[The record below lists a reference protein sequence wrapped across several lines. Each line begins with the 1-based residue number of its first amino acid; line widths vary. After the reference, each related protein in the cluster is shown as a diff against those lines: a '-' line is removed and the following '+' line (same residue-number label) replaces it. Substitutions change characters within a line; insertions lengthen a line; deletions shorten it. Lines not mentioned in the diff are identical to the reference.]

1 MSNTAGW
8 VIPAISA
15 GASLLGTVVGGLVG
29 YWSST
34 KMHERTM
41 AAEESRRRN
50 AQLLDGSMA
59 FITGI
64 ENMGVGELALARIA
78 REWGPRAAGLAA
90 AGSDEEVL
98 EAARAIHPAISAG
111 GSRVQIIVQLAKATG
126 VFDDEVRR
134 ATALL
139 SEIRLLAPAD
149 VAESAQRVLY
159 SAFTVH
165 LTGLAA
171 APELNR
177 TATFKYSEAVND
189 FFNRVRHHM
198 NVEDIDFDFANEDLL
213 LDVLELERGARRS
226 GRG

>member
-149 VAESAQRVLY
+149 VAESAQRM
-159 SAFTVH
+159 
-165 LTGLAA
+165 
-171 APELNR
+171 
-177 TATFKYSEAVND
+177 YSEAVND